1 MARSGCVALSGG
13 TDAKKNPSDLAIA
26 GVFCWALHRAGV
38 AGYRRGCFS
47 AWHSGV
53 WRLMA
58 YGLPVMASLVLV
70 NKGDVSATTVYEAPV
85 LRGVLVTGACVPRDS
100 IGVSLAGRCAICC
113 LRPDNHGSK
122 LPCLTKTWHALAGTS
137 TGVACCVK
145 QLQVPR
151 DSELIQAATRGK
163 SVGVVNWSYT
173 GAV

>member
-70 NKGDVSATTVYEAPV
+70 NNGEVSATTVYEAPV
-85 LRGVLVTGACVPRDS
+85 LRGVLVTGGCVTRDALVLS
-100 IGVSLAGRCAICC
+100 AGDRSAICC
-113 LRPDNHGSK
+113 FRPLNHGSK
-122 LPCLTKTWHALAGTS
+122 LPCLTKTRQALAGTS
-137 TGVACCVK
+137 MGVACCV
-145 QLQVPR
+145 
-151 DSELIQAATRGK
+151 
-163 SVGVVNWSYT
+163 
-173 GAV
+173 